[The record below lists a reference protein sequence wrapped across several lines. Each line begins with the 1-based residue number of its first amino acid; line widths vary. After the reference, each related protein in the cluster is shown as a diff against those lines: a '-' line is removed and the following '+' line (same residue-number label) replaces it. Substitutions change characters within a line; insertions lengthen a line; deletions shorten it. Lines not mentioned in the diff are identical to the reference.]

1 MRISRCSLWIGF
13 LESVPLTMRWI
24 FLSLVLAQACVP
36 QGMLQSPPRGNFYF
50 PTGIAFADDASSP
63 MGFLYVAS
71 SNFDRRYS
79 SGSVLSVQLD
89 SVGQT
94 SGMRLPPIGMAPR
107 GAPPMQLD
115 DLGSTGQVTI
125 QSFAGEMTKSTY
137 GSGYR
142 LFVPSRGDRNPLQ
155 IIQAAGISM
164 TCLDGSSD
172 CEHSS
177 PSLSAYEQVG
187 NGVPRLV
194 EPLGV
199 GVGPFNSPQPQ
210 VLVTQ
215 LKSADAP
222 AGSGNFLQTYV
233 LSMPANDPRPVID
246 ANNFISLGLSALGNP
261 FGATTNSVAVG
272 SRFAYVTNRFKGS
285 GGALFYL
292 VDGQTRTFADPA
304 LEVGFRTLEA
314 RGIALNRAE
323 TRAYV
328 AARSPDSLIII
339 SILPTSGLP
348 TLRVLKM
355 IPLPLGTAEVAVVE
369 RPGQGNLV
377 AVSSSSS
384 NVVSIYDEDLGAMAA
399 QIQGVGI
406 QPFALAVQQKG
417 DAARVFVS
425 CFGDG
430 RVGVIDIADVR
441 RPQQAQLVA
450 FLGKAQTCLVQETD
464 TSCAGQR

>member
-1 MRISRCSLWIGF
+1 
-13 LESVPLTMRWI
+13 MRWI
-24 FLSLVLAQACVP
+24 FLSLVLGQACVP
-36 QGMLQSPPRGNFYF
+36 QGLLQAPPRGNFYF

-63 MGFLYVAS
+63 MGFLYVAN

-94 SGMRLPPIGMAPR
+94 SGKRLPPIGMGSP

-115 DLGSTGQVTI
+115 DLGNTGQVII
-125 QSFAGEMTKSTY
+125 QSFAGEMTKSRY
-137 GSGYR
+137 GAGYR

-155 IIQAAGISM
+155 IIESAGISM

-177 PSLSAYEQVG
+177 PSLSAFEQIDP
-187 NGVPRLV
+187 GVPRLV

-199 GVGPFNSPQPQ
+199 GVGPFNSPEPQ

-222 AGSGNFLQTYV
+222 AGSGNNLQTFV

-246 ANNFISLGLSALGNP
+246 KNNFISLGLYILGNP
-261 FGATTNSVAVG
+261 YGATTNSVAVG
-272 SRFAYVTNRFKGS
+272 SRFAYVTNRYKGS

-314 RGIALNRAE
+314 RGIALNRPE

-328 AARSPDSLIII
+328 AARSPDSLIIV
-339 SILPTSGLP
+339 SITATAGLP
-348 TLRVLKM
+348 VLRVLKM
-355 IPLPLGTAEVAVVE
+355 VPLPLGTAEVAVIE

-377 AVSSSSS
+377 AVSSSGS
-384 NVVSIYDEDLGAMAA
+384 NAVSIYDEDLGAVAA
-399 QIQGVGI
+399 QIPGVGI
-406 QPFALAVQQKG
+406 QPFALAVQQTG
-417 DAARVFVS
+417 NAARVFVS

-450 FLGKAQTCLVQETD
+450 FLGRAQTCLVQETD
-464 TSCAGQR
+464 TSCGGQR